1 MQSLGERGLRE
12 HQGGTMQPAIP
23 QQMKA
28 AAIDQYGGPEVIHA
42 EQLPVPKP
50 KADEVL
56 IRLDAAG
63 VGVWDPAVRSG
74 EFEIG
79 ERRFPKVIGND
90 GAGVIVAVG
99 SRVKNLRPGDR
110 VYAFSMEG
118 GFYAEYAAVRQEH
131 VAKLPRGLS

>member
-1 MQSLGERGLRE
+1 
-12 HQGGTMQPAIP
+12 MQPAIP

-28 AAIDQYGGPEVIHA
+28 AAIDKYGGPEVIHA

-63 VGVWDPAVRSG
+63 VGAWDPAVRSG

-90 GAGVIVAVG
+90 GAGEIVAVG
-99 SRVKNLRPGDR
+99 SGAKRFAPGEQ
-110 VYAFSMEG
+110 VYAYSMEA
-118 GFYAEYAAVRQEH
+118 GFYD
-131 VAKLPRGLS
+131 